1 MDNNITLTPREI
13 ATLLLLNT
21 AVLDVIEG
29 DTSEDTIDELKSL
42 QPELECIL
50 YKEKSPMY
58 HSRGK
63 HDTQSLSHSQGA

>member
-1 MDNNITLTPREI
+1 MDNNITLTPGEI

-58 HSRGK
+58 PSLPQ
-63 HDTQSLSHSQGA
+63 HDTQSLNHSQGA